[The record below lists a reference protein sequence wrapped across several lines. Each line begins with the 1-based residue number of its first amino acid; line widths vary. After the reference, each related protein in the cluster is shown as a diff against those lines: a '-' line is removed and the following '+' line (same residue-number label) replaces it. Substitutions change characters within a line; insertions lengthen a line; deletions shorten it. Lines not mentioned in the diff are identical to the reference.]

1 MRQARIRE
9 NLYKRY
15 GKEKAGERIAAYEAR
30 VKTNLAKEAI
40 YLQIIQENKLRREQ
54 SYENRTAI
62 KAGTRESYRQRKRR
76 LNKERRLAMKSK

>member
-1 MRQARIRE
+1 MGQARIRK
-9 NLYKRY
+9 NLYQRY
-15 GKEKAGERIAAYEAR
+15 EKEEAKERIAAYKAR
-30 VKTNLAKEAI
+30 VEANLAREAI

>member
-1 MRQARIRE
+1 MGQARIRE

-15 GKEKAGERIAAYEAR
+15 GNEKARERIAAYEAR

>member
-1 MRQARIRE
+1 MGQARIRK
-9 NLYKRY
+9 NLYQRY
-15 GKEKAGERIAAYEAR
+15 EKEEAKERIAAYKAR
-30 VKTNLAKEAI
+30 VKANLAREAI

>member
-1 MRQARIRE
+1 MGQARIRK
-9 NLYKRY
+9 NLYQRY
-15 GKEKAGERIAAYEAR
+15 EKEEARKRIAAYEAR
-30 VKTNLAKEAI
+30 VKANLAREAI

-54 SYENRTAI
+54 SYENRAAI

>member
-1 MRQARIRE
+1 MGQARIRK
-9 NLYKRY
+9 NLYQRY
-15 GKEKAGERIAAYEAR
+15 EKEEARERIAAYKAR
-30 VKTNLAKEAI
+30 VKANLAREAI

-76 LNKERRLAMKSK
+76 LNKERKLAMKSK

>member
-1 MRQARIRE
+1 MNTQ
-9 NLYKRY
+9 
-15 GKEKAGERIAAYEAR
+15 IAVYEAR

>member
-1 MRQARIRE
+1 MGQARIRK
-9 NLYKRY
+9 NLYQRY
-15 GKEKAGERIAAYEAR
+15 EKEEARERIAAYEAR
-30 VKTNLAKEAI
+30 VKANLAKEAI

-54 SYENRTAI
+54 SYENRTAV

>member
-1 MRQARIRE
+1 MGQARIRK
-9 NLYKRY
+9 NLYQRY
-15 GKEKAGERIAAYEAR
+15 RKEEARERIAAYEAR
-30 VKTNLAKEAI
+30 VKANLAKEAI

>member
-1 MRQARIRE
+1 MGQARIRE

-15 GKEKAGERIAAYEAR
+15 GKEKARERIAAYEAR

-54 SYENRTAI
+54 S
-62 KAGTRESYRQRKRR
+62 
-76 LNKERRLAMKSK
+76 

>member
-1 MRQARIRE
+1 MGQARIRE

-15 GKEKAGERIAAYEAR
+15 GKEKARERIAAYEAR
-30 VKTNLAKEAI
+30 VKANLAREAI